1 VNPTLRWLWFG
12 QLISNLGTQC
22 SLYGIGLWSFE
33 QRGELLR
40 FAAVAFVVQLAKVLV
55 LPLLGRQLGHW
66 PPRRL
71 MLIANGIG
79 ATCTIVLA
87 VQLLWLGHPQPL
99 LVLPLLALAAMAEAA
114 LVLAFASLIPRLE
127 SDPQRLARANGLFVS
142 SDGLVLSMAPFIG
155 SALVAG
161 FGLPGV
167 LLLDGLS
174 FAVATGC
181 VLAASWP
188 VELQRPGAVS
198 RSPVDQAL
206 AVPPGGLRL
215 RWLWRQ
221 AAARPL
227 LVLGTAMAFV
237 YASIDVLF
245 PAWLIAGPGRD
256 RLLPGL
262 LLGGLGY
269 GLGLLLWGRWGWRR
283 PTAVLVTCLVLQSL
297 ILMGAGLL
305 VFETWLVAWFGG
317 LLVFSLALP
326 LALSALQTRW
336 QQLVEPDQLPQVLAQ
351 RYRLEWAARLLAFL
365 CSAVLA
371 DAVLAPLLAWEHW
384 PAWLVASLGQGPGR
398 PLAVSL
404 GAMGWVL
411 LLALLLQRRMRMRT

>member
-1 VNPTLRWLWFG
+1 MNPTLRWLWFG

-55 LPLLGRQLGHW
+55 LPLLGRQLSHW

-99 LVLPLLALAAMAEAA
+99 LVLPLLALAAMAEAT

-142 SDGLVLSMAPFIG
+142 SDGLVLSMAPFLG

-174 FAVATGC
+174 FAVATVC

-188 VELQRPGAVS
+188 VELQRPGGGS

-283 PTAVLVTCLVLQSL
+283 PTAVLVICLVLQSL

-305 VFETWLVAWFGG
+305 VFENWIVAWFGG

-336 QQLVEPDQLPQVLAQ
+336 QQLVAPDQLPQVLAQ

>member
-55 LPLLGRQLGHW
+55 LPLLGRQLSHW

-127 SDPQRLARANGLFVS
+127 RDPQRLARANGLFVS
-142 SDGLVLSMAPFIG
+142 SDGLVLSMAPFLG

-174 FAVATGC
+174 FAVATVC
-181 VLAASWP
+181 VLAAHWP
-188 VELQRPGAVS
+188 VALQRPGAVS

-283 PTAVLVTCLVLQSL
+283 PTAVLVENW
-297 ILMGAGLL
+297 I
-305 VFETWLVAWFGG
+305 VAWFGG

-336 QQLVEPDQLPQVLAQ
+336 QQLVAPDQLPQVLAQ

>member
-1 VNPTLRWLWFG
+1 
-12 QLISNLGTQC
+12 
-22 SLYGIGLWSFE
+22 
-33 QRGELLR
+33 
-40 FAAVAFVVQLAKVLV
+40 VAFVVQLAKVLV
-55 LPLLGRQLGHW
+55 LPLLGRQLSHW

-127 SDPQRLARANGLFVS
+127 RDPQRLARANGLFVS
-142 SDGLVLSMAPFIG
+142 SDGLVLSMAPFLG

-174 FAVATGC
+174 FAVATVC
-181 VLAASWP
+181 VLAAHWP
-188 VELQRPGAVS
+188 VALQRPGAVS

-283 PTAVLVTCLVLQSL
+283 PTAVLVICLVLQSL

-305 VFETWLVAWFGG
+305 VFENWIVAWFGG

-336 QQLVEPDQLPQVLAQ
+336 QQLVAPDQLPQVLAQ